1 MLTEPARAH
10 QIQAIK
16 MFGMLTADHLKLM
29 FPMCWTVSH
38 MAWAMA
44 EGKRMLKSAE
54 YDGVSNWDAAC
65 HSLEHALEFLLNCY
79 ISPGE
84 FVAQVLSPWM

>member
-1 MLTEPARAH
+1 
-10 QIQAIK
+10 
-16 MFGMLTADHLKLM
+16 
-29 FPMCWTVSH
+29 

-65 HSLEHALEFLLNCY
+65 HSLEHALEFLLKCY

-84 FVAQVLSPWM
+84 FVAQVLRPWM